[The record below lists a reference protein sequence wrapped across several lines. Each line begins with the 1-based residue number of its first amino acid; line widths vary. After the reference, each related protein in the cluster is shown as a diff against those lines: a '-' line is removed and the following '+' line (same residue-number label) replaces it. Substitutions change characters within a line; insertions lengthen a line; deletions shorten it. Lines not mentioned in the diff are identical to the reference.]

1 MVSKRNML
9 MADENPMD
17 LLHLITR
24 IRNQRERSRLGFAR
38 VVMSS
43 RMEPNEL
50 PTYFHYYKN
59 FIFTKRNN
67 YRWLKM
73 ALGKRLKSLIE
84 THQHSHW
91 IEILKGICFR
101 LYSLKTNWKIDSSNA
116 YEYSMKETINDFSN

>member
-50 PTYFHYYKN
+50 PTYFHY
-59 FIFTKRNN
+59 
-67 YRWLKM
+67 
-73 ALGKRLKSLIE
+73 
-84 THQHSHW
+84 
-91 IEILKGICFR
+91 
-101 LYSLKTNWKIDSSNA
+101 
-116 YEYSMKETINDFSN
+116 

>member
-67 YRWLKM
+67 YSWLYIHKE
-73 ALGKRLKSLIE
+73 GTGNDYFS
-84 THQHSHW
+84 
-91 IEILKGICFR
+91 ILKAPLWGNV
-101 LYSLKTNWKIDSSNA
+101 SKA
-116 YEYSMKETINDFSN
+116 

>member
-24 IRNQRERSRLGFAR
+24 IRNQSERSRLGFAR

-67 YRWLKM
+67 YRWL
-73 ALGKRLKSLIE
+73 
-84 THQHSHW
+84 
-91 IEILKGICFR
+91 
-101 LYSLKTNWKIDSSNA
+101 LYS
-116 YEYSMKETINDFSN
+116 